1 MGHGPHG
8 GDGFF
13 SSFVSSFV
21 EPFHLCLFTQPG
33 NRKEKKKKN
42 MSWPEAETSHVPDDT
57 DTCTVGYGVSVGDT
71 PVVLQGERVGAG
83 EGGHLRSPGASL
95 SITALQAEKNNT
107 QLHVSH

>member
-8 GDGFF
+8 GDVFF
-13 SSFVSSFV
+13 PLLSPPSWN
-21 EPFHLCLFTQPG
+21 LFTCVCSHSPEIE
-33 NRKEKKKKN
+33 KKKKKN
-42 MSWPEAETSHVPDDT
+42 MLWPEASHVPDDT

>member
-1 MGHGPHG
+1 MSAH
-8 GDGFF
+8 
-13 SSFVSSFV
+13 
-21 EPFHLCLFTQPG
+21 TAG
-33 NRKEKKKKN
+33 NRKKKKKN
-42 MSWPEAETSHVPDDT
+42 MLWPEASHVPDDT

>member
-1 MGHGPHG
+1 MVMF
-8 GDGFF
+8 FF

-21 EPFHLCLFTQPG
+21 EPFHLCLLTQPEI
-33 NRKEKKKKN
+33 EKKKKK
-42 MSWPEAETSHVPDDT
+42 TCCGLRLRLHTYDT

>member
-1 MGHGPHG
+1 MVTFLSFLFCLLLRGT
-8 GDGFF
+8 F
-13 SSFVSSFV
+13 SPVSV
-21 EPFHLCLFTQPG
+21 HTAG
-33 NRKEKKKKN
+33 NRKKKKN
-42 MSWPEAETSHVPDDT
+42 MLWPEAETSHVPDDT